1 MDSSDLWLYLL
12 LAGVIIIVGLAFY
25 AGKLL
30 SQLKQQKISQA
41 QAQQA
46 LIAGQNAH
54 DAKILTSVQ
63 IIAKAMKEEQ
73 CEYAE
78 GCWRISVL
86 LDSLKA
92 SQSLD
97 AQFPAI
103 FELYNQIK
111 HMQILDARKELAKKE
126 RMKQDVERMKA
137 EASLYDAINADLNLL
152 LQYSQERLAVLKQA

>member
-1 MDSSDLWLYLL
+1 MDSTNLWFYLL
-12 LAGVIIIVGLAFY
+12 LAGVIVIVGLAFY

-30 SQLKQQKISQA
+30 SQLKQQKIA
-41 QAQQA
+41 QVAAQQT
-46 LIAGQNAH
+46 IIEGQNAH

-86 LDSLKA
+86 LDSLKT
-92 SQSLD
+92 SQSL
-97 AQFPAI
+97 AEQFPAI

-126 RMKQDVERMKA
+126 RMKQDVDRMKA
-137 EASLYDAINADLNLL
+137 EALLYDAINADLNLL
-152 LQYSQERLAVLKQA
+152 LQYCQERLTVLKQV